1 MQYILTE
8 EEYKN
13 LVPKSKYEEK
23 CDEIKELQLLLMT
36 ATGHTCIYYNT
47 QGDDDDD
54 DEIYCDKCPLAYF
67 DCGKRKEFSQ

>member
-23 CDEIKELQLLLMT
+23 CNEIKELQQLLMK
-36 ATGHTCIYYNT
+36 ATGHTCIYFNMLG
-47 QGDDDDD
+47 GDTVF
-54 DEIYCDKCPLAYF
+54 YCDNCPLAHF
-67 DCGKRKEFSQ
+67 DCGNRKEFSK

>member
-23 CDEIKELQLLLMT
+23 CNEIKELQQLLMK
-36 ATGHTCIYYNT
+36 ATGHTCIYFNM
-47 QGDDDDD
+47 QGYAG
-54 DEIYCDKCPLAYF
+54 EFYCDNCPLAHF
-67 DCGKRKEFSQ
+67 DCGRRKEFSQ

>member
-23 CDEIKELQLLLMT
+23 CKENKELQQLLMK
-36 ATGHTCIYYNT
+36 AAVYICI
-47 QGDDDDD
+47 
-54 DEIYCDKCPLAYF
+54 
-67 DCGKRKEFSQ
+67 

>member
-23 CDEIKELQLLLMT
+23 LKVIEELQQLVMKIS
-36 ATGHTCIYYNT
+36 GHTCIYYNMM
-47 QGDDDDD
+47 GDFNAM
-54 DEIYCDKCPLAYF
+54 YCDDCPLAEKF
-67 DCGKRKEFSQ
+67 DCGKRKEFSK

>member
-23 CDEIKELQLLLMT
+23 CKENKELQQLLMK
-36 ATGHTCIYYNT
+36 AAVYICIYDP
-47 QGDDDDD
+47 QDKSVGF
-54 DEIYCDKCPLAYF
+54 YCDNCPLAHF
-67 DCGKRKEFSQ
+67 DCGKRKEFSK